1 MSKNGH
7 RTVEVW
13 LGYTQNAIGCLEG
26 EGGGCVMDAG
36 FTYRVRSCKSPE
48 FFVSHLFQSWLHSKP
63 AYLENFQQKQ
73 SNFKHVFAMM
83 GNGFTVAEN
92 HEDTGKAVI
101 TQFNKNTNK

>member
-1 MSKNGH
+1 
-7 RTVEVW
+7 
-13 LGYTQNAIGCLEG
+13 
-26 EGGGCVMDAG
+26 MDAG
-36 FTYRVRSCKSPE
+36 FTYRDRSCKSPE

-92 HEDTGKAVI
+92 HEDTGKALSLHSLIRTLIKIKHTVI
-101 TQFNKNTNK
+101 LSVALMFNNSFIL